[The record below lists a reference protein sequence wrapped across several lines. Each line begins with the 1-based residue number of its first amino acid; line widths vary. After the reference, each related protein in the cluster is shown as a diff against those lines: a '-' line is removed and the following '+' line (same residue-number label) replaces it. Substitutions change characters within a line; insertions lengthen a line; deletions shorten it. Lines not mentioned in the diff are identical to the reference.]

1 MEAKKQNA
9 KEVILTIVVGL
20 LLVFYFTKINI
31 FLWLSIA
38 IGLLG
43 IFSDFF
49 AEKLTWAWM
58 KLAEVMGKI
67 MSPILLGAVFY
78 LFLTPIAFLQK
89 IFGKTDNLKFKNP
102 ADSVYDTRNHEY
114 KAGDLE
120 DLW

>member
-1 MEAKKQNA
+1 MQAKKQNA

-43 IFSDFF
+43 IFSDLF